1 MNFAL
6 IKCYLTGTILV
17 SINAMIDTL
26 NQCKK
31 KKKQKKAD
39 KDYAHIIFRHT
50 LEVMVTKLNNM
61 NPEITAVNIFVIY
74 FARFNLHIEICLYII
89 TVSDHMYLYV
99 YNFQHAVKFHV
110 KK

>member
-1 MNFAL
+1 MLFDWNYISFN
-6 IKCYLTGTILV
+6 KCNDRYFELV
-17 SINAMIDTL
+17 
-26 NQCKK
+26 QEKK
-31 KKKQKKAD
+31 KTKKKQIKTM
-39 KDYAHIIFRHT
+39 HTLFFRHT